1 MTRRLVAAASL
12 LCCSVVGLSVAMTDA
27 VGAQTG
33 PTAAVTFYKDVAPL
47 LQKNCETCHRPGQI
61 APMAFQTF
69 ESTRPWAA
77 CDQYRRAFEEDAAW
91 FAEAGSGHILNDRS
105 LKPAEIRHVGQMGG
119 CRRARWQPEG
129 CATTN
134 RVARRRLADHA
145 GSRRRWSHL
154 RCAGEGHRRMD
165 LVCHAGKLKRGHVG
179 HVR

>member
-69 ESTRPWAA
+69 ESTRPWA
-77 CDQYRRAFEEDAAW
+77 RAISTAVLSKKMPPW

-105 LKPAEIRHVGQMGG
+105 LKPAEIATLVKWADAGAPAGNPKDAPRPIAWPDGG
-119 CRRARWQPEG
+119 
-129 CATTN
+129 
-134 RVARRRLADHA
+134 
-145 GSRRRWSHL
+145 
-154 RCAGEGHRRMD
+154 
-165 LVCHAGKLKRGHVG
+165 
-179 HVR
+179 